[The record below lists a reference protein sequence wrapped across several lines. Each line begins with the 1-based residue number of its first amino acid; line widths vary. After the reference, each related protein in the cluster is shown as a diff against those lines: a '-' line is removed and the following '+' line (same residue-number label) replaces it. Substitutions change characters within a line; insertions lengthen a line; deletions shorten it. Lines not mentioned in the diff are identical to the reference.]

1 MALPK
6 RIVKETER
14 LMAEPVPGISAVPHE
29 DNLRY
34 FDVEIHGPAQS
45 PYEGGIFKLE
55 LFLPDDYPMTPP
67 KIRFLTKIFHPN
79 VDKLGRIC
87 LDVLKNN
94 WSPALQIRT
103 ILLSIQ
109 ALLGAPN
116 PRRPPRRRRCQELEG
131 GRAGGHRNGQ
141 GVDRKVRATLKIKKP
156 KKYNSKRTRLEAAI
170 GKERYFG
177 AQVLGV
183 SGPAGVSRCREYS

>member
-6 RIVKETER
+6 RIIKETER
-14 LMAEPVPGISAVPHE
+14 LMAEPYDYPHVPLTVFGASSDSLSLCISRVSGINAVPHE

-34 FDVEIHGPAQS
+34 FDVSIHGPAQS
-45 PYEGGIFKLE
+45 PYEGGIFRLE

-67 KIRFLTKIFHPN
+67 KIRFLTKIYHPN
-79 VDKLGRIC
+79 IDRLGRIC

-116 PRRPPRRRRCQELEG
+116 PDDPLANDVAQRWKDDEP
-131 GRAGGHRNGQ
+131 
-141 GVDRKVRATLKIKKP
+141 
-156 KKYNSKRTRLEAAI
+156 AAI
-170 GKERYFG
+170 QTAKEWTRTH
-177 AQVLGV
+177 AMT
-183 SGPAGVSRCREYS
+183 

>member
-1 MALPK
+1 MTGY
-6 RIVKETER
+6 I
-14 LMAEPVPGISAVPHE
+14 
-29 DNLRY
+29 
-34 FDVEIHGPAQS
+34 
-45 PYEGGIFKLE
+45 GGIFRLE

-87 LDVLKNN
+87 LDVLKSTLLNSLKNMLQYLYIVTDN

-116 PRRPPRRRRCQELEG
+116 PDDPLAPDV
-131 GRAGGHRNGQ
+131 AKSWK
-141 GVDRKVRATLKIKKP
+141 DD
-156 KKYNSKRTRLEAAI
+156 EAAAI
-170 GKERYFG
+170 ATAKEWTQKY
-177 AQVLGV
+177 AK
-183 SGPAGVSRCREYS
+183 A

>member
-34 FDVEIHGPAQS
+34 FDVTVEGPSQS

-67 KIRFLTKIFHPN
+67 KIRFLTKIYHPN
-79 VDKLGRIC
+79 IDKLGRIC
-87 LDVLKNN
+87 LDVLKSKLASLTRENVNRSHSIGN

-116 PRRPPRRRRCQELEG
+116 PDDPLANDVAQHWKE
-131 GRAGGHRNGQ
+131 NQ
-141 GVDRKVRATLKIKKP
+141 
-156 KKYNSKRTRLEAAI
+156 NAAI
-170 GKERYFG
+170 QTARDWTQQY
-177 AQVLGV
+177 ARPQ
-183 SGPAGVSRCREYS
+183 